1 MHVPFLLYLILHF
14 KSIFTLCF
22 LIALNL
28 YLLNLANKHHP
39 LSIFLLS
46 HCSFF
51 LSLSFSFSLFS
62 HLYRA
67 DQRWQQRKLRLPW
80 GSPRYFSGRGHWLV
94 SRFLH
99 LPLWHYE
106 SFWNARGWRNRG
118 SSGGCCWRV
127 TDWRGSGPKDV
138 RYFRPSKSIVVFLSY
153 LWQKHFIKGGLA
165 PLTTWF
171 CS

>member
-1 MHVPFLLYLILHF
+1 MPPF
-14 KSIFTLCF
+14 SFTSSYA
-22 LIALNL
+22 LIASYPLFYSTESLSTKPCKPTPPSL
-28 YLLNLANKHHP
+28 YFLALP
-39 LSIFLLS
+39 LFS
-46 HCSFF
+46 

-62 HLYRA
+62 RLRRA

-99 LPLWHYE
+99 LALWHYE

-127 TDWRGSGPKDV
+127 TDWRGSGPKDM
-138 RYFRPSKSIVVFLSY
+138 RYFRPSKSIVMFSTAIVTEALY
-153 LWQKHFIKGGLA
+153 
-165 PLTTWF
+165 
-171 CS
+171 